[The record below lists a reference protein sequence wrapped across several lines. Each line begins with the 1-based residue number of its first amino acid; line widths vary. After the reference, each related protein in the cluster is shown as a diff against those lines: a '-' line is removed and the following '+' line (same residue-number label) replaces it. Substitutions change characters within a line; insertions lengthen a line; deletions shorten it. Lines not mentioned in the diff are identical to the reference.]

1 MIIQISHSADG
12 NEWFVISPAPGEAHT
27 TASGTT
33 HTSEMAVESL
43 LSAGRSV
50 YALDVT
56 AGSGR
61 LRWIP
66 VSGSN
71 A

>member
-1 MIIQISHSADG
+1 MLIQISHGADG
-12 NEWFVISPAPGEAHT
+12 NEWFVVSPRPGEVHI

-33 HTSEMAVESL
+33 CTNEMAIESL
-43 LSAGRSV
+43 LGAGRSV

-66 VSGSN
+66 VSGSD